1 MTVTR
6 KTFGVAEIKAVP
18 GKAGQIEALVS
29 VFGNVDLV
37 GDRMVPGVFTRTL
50 EERGFP
56 AVVYSHDW
64 GAPPMGV
71 SLEAEEVFGFK
82 TRNGEKDG
90 LRILYELFV
99 DDNARARE
107 SWRAMTAQGG
117 DGRPPLREHS
127 FAYEPVKFLVDGDD
141 DFEKISEE
149 HVRDLL
155 DVNLFEVGPTLVGA
169 NPETELVAAKALAK
183 AAAGDRLED
192 GDLAALA
199 AYVPT
204 SGHALA
210 EFLEARR
217 RDGQPDAKRVVAFRE
232 TTPLPAETAWNSDA
246 EIARADVDDLRAMA
260 AWYDNESPGDK
271 GSYKLVHHRATE
283 AHPVVWRGV
292 RGAMR
297 SLLSGRSGVPDA
309 DKSAVYDHLSRH
321 YAQFEKDPPSL
332 RSYSEEEVKA
342 LFDDDEIDAKSALLL
357 LTAAP

>member
-1 MTVTR
+1 MTLER
-6 KTFGVAEIKAVP
+6 KTFGVAEVKAVP
-18 GKAGQIEALVS
+18 EKRGQIEALVS

-37 GDRMVPGVFTRTL
+37 GDRMIKGCFTRTL

-71 SLEAEEVFGFK
+71 ALEAEEVEGLK
-82 TRNGEKDG
+82 TRNGPKDG

-107 SWRAMTAQGG
+107 SWKAMTAQGG
-117 DGRPPLREHS
+117 DGLPPLREHS
-127 FAYEPVKFLVDGDD
+127 FAYQPVKWSFEEDEDTEKTVRNLEDVDLY
-141 DFEKISEE
+141 EI
-149 HVRDLL
+149 
-155 DVNLFEVGPTLVGA
+155 GPTLVGA

-183 AAAGDRLED
+183 AAAGDPLEEKD
-192 GDLAALA
+192 VAALA
-199 AYVPT
+199 AFVPT

-210 EFLEARR
+210 EHLL
-217 RDGQPDAKRVVAFRE
+217 GSKRVVAFRE
-232 TTPLPAETAWNSDA
+232 TTPLPPDTTWNSDA

-260 AWYDNESPGDK
+260 AWYDPTEADSK
-271 GSYKLVHHRATE
+271 QAYKLVHHRASE

-297 SLLSGRSGVPDA
+297 SLLSGRSGVPEA

-321 YAQFEKDPPSL
+321 YAQFEKEPPAL

-342 LFDDDEIDAKSALLL
+342 IFDADAPAIDGKAARLLL
-357 LTAAP
+357 SAAP